1 MTMQVGVG
9 ESASRPISRFR
20 HGFAACAGCC
30 EPRRSLAFSAT
41 GGPASKKAP
50 KGKSDASTQNAA
62 AAAKPHRIDVHHHIV
77 PPR

>member
-9 ESASRPISRFR
+9 ESAARPISRFQ
-20 HGFAACAGCC
+20 HGFAACSACC
-30 EPRRSLAFSAT
+30 EPRRSLAFSVTGVPAT
-41 GGPASKKAP
+41 KKAP
-50 KGKSDASTQNAA
+50 KGKSDTGKQNAA

>member
-30 EPRRSLAFSAT
+30 EPRRFLSLFGD
-41 GGPASKKAP
+41 GGAGDEEGAESE
-50 KGKSDASTQNAA
+50 
-62 AAAKPHRIDVHHHIV
+62 I
-77 PPR
+77 